1 MQEQHNTLHYDEE
14 DLTKQ
19 NKTTDVHFDA
29 TNASNR
35 TNCRQTE
42 LTTGMIAYRRVILA
56 DYLTDNITQK

>member
-1 MQEQHNTLHYDEE
+1 MQEQHNTLHSDAK

-19 NKTTDVHFDA
+19 KTNVHFDA

-35 TNCRQTE
+35 TNCRQTG
-42 LTTGMIAYRRVILA
+42 LTTGKIAYRRVILA